1 MSIDYY
7 GYLGEDITKYKE
19 EYFKKYKEIFIL
31 YEEINHFLQKIKF
44 KWQVKDNNIQD
55 IYIVPL
61 FIKSLETFQAIY
73 VLLRNCIFNDTVNL
87 TRILFEGMINLGYC
101 AKGENECKQYIA
113 KEIKNK
119 IRMINAAK
127 DHPEEF
133 PEELFQRQPLGDRKK
148 ELEENLIEIGEPK
161 NVSTEHMAR
170 ELNLG
175 KLYQVYYRT
184 VSNEVHSNPGSLNKY
199 CKVGN
204 GYIKEFKFGP
214 KIEENKVSAI
224 FASIETM
231 LTICK
236 FLSDYFGVPKEEDYL
251 KFNEIK
257 KEIDEKCKIF
267 ESNKQK

>member
-7 GYLGEDITKYKE
+7 GYLGKDIEKYKE

-44 KWQVKDNNIQD
+44 RLQVKDNNIQD
-55 IYIVPL
+55 ITLVLL

-73 VLLRNCIFNDTVNL
+73 TLLRNYILNDAESL

-101 AKGENECKQYIA
+101 AKGENECEQYIA

-119 IRMINAAK
+119 IKMINAAEQ
-127 DHPEEF
+127 HPEEF

-148 ELEENLIEIGEPK
+148 ELEENLIGIGEPK
-161 NVSTEHMAR
+161 NVSIEYMAR
-170 ELNLG
+170 ELDLG
-175 KLYQVYYRT
+175 KLYQVLYRL
-184 VSNEVHSNPGSLNKY
+184 VSNEVHSNPESLNKY
-199 CKVGN
+199 CRVGED
-204 GYIKEFKFGP
+204 GYIKEFNFGP
-214 KIEENKVSAI
+214 KIEKNKVSVI

-257 KEIDEKCKIF
+257 KEIDEKYKNL
-267 ESNKQK
+267 EL

>member
-7 GYLGEDITKYKE
+7 GYLGKDIEKYKE

-44 KWQVKDNNIQD
+44 RLQVKDNNIQD
-55 IYIVPL
+55 ITLVLL

-73 VLLRNCIFNDTVNL
+73 TLLRNYILNDAESL

-119 IRMINAAK
+119 IKMINAAEQ
-127 DHPEEF
+127 HPEEF
-133 PEELFQRQPLGDRKK
+133 PKELFQRQPLGDRKK
-148 ELEENLIEIGEPK
+148 ELEKMLKEIESPK
-161 NVSTEHMAR
+161 NVLTEQMAR

-175 KLYQVYYRT
+175 RLYQVYYRM
-184 VSNEVHSNPGSLNKY
+184 VSSEVHSNPESLNKY
-199 CKVGN
+199 CKVGES
-204 GYIKEFKFGP
+204 GYIREFKFGP
-214 KIEENKVSAI
+214 EIEENKASVI
-224 FASIETM
+224 FTSIEIM
-231 LTICK
+231 LIICK
-236 FLSDYFGVPKEEDYL
+236 FLSDYFSIPKEEDYL

-257 KEIDEKCKIF
+257 KEIDEKYKNL
-267 ESNKQK
+267 EL

>member
-7 GYLGEDITKYKE
+7 GYLGKDIEKYKE

-44 KWQVKDNNIQD
+44 KLQVKDNNIQD
-55 IYIVPL
+55 IYIVLL

-73 VLLRNCIFNDTVNL
+73 VLLRNCIFNDAESL

-119 IRMINAAK
+119 IKMINAAEQ
-127 DHPEEF
+127 HTEEF

-148 ELEENLIEIGEPK
+148 ELEKMLKEIESPK
-161 NVSTEHMAR
+161 NVSTEQMAR

-175 KLYQVYYRT
+175 RLYQVYYRM
-184 VSNEVHSNPGSLNKY
+184 VSNEVHSNPESLNKY
-199 CKVGN
+199 CKVGES
-204 GYIKEFKFGP
+204 GYIREFKFGP
-214 KIEENKVSAI
+214 EIEENKVSVI
-224 FASIETM
+224 FTSIEIM
-231 LTICK
+231 LIICK
-236 FLSDYFGVPKEEDYL
+236 FLSDYFSIPKEEDYL

-257 KEIDEKCKIF
+257 KEIDEKYKNL
-267 ESNKQK
+267 EL

>member
-7 GYLGEDITKYKE
+7 GYLGEDIKKYKE
-19 EYFKKYKEIFIL
+19 EYFKIYKEVFIL
-31 YEEINHFLQKIKF
+31 YEEINHFLQKVKF
-44 KWQVKDNNIQD
+44 KLRVKDNNIQD
-55 IYIVPL
+55 ITLVLL
-61 FIKSLETFQAIY
+61 FIKSLETFQVIY
-73 VLLRNCIFNDTVNL
+73 ILLRNYIFNDAESL
-87 TRILFEGMINLGYC
+87 TRILFEEMINLGYC

-127 DHPEEF
+127 NHPEEF

-148 ELEENLIEIGEPK
+148 ELEKMLKEIGRPK
-161 NVSTEHMAR
+161 NVSIEHMAR

-199 CKVGN
+199 CKVGEDS
-204 GYIKEFKFGP
+204 YIKEFKFGP

-257 KEIDEKCKIF
+257 KEIDEKYKNL
-267 ESNKQK
+267 ELNK

>member
-7 GYLGEDITKYKE
+7 GYLGKDIEKYKK
-19 EYFKKYKEIFIL
+19 EYFKNYEEIFIL
-31 YEEINHFLQKIKF
+31 YEEINHFLQKVKF
-44 KWQVKDNNIQD
+44 KLRVKDNNIQD
-55 IYIVPL
+55 ITLVLL
-61 FIKSLETFQAIY
+61 FIKSLETFQVIY
-73 VLLRNCIFNDTVNL
+73 ILLRNYIFNDAESL
-87 TRILFEGMINLGYC
+87 TRILFEGVINLGYC

-119 IRMINAAK
+119 IKMINAAK

-161 NVSTEHMAR
+161 NVSIEYMAR
-170 ELNLG
+170 ELDLG
-175 KLYQVYYRT
+175 KLYQVYYRLA
-184 VSNEVHSNPGSLNKY
+184 SNEVHSNPESLNKY
-199 CKVGN
+199 CKVDEG
-204 GYIKEFKFGP
+204 GYIKELNFGP
-214 KIEENKVSAI
+214 KIEKNKVSVI

-231 LTICK
+231 ITICK

-257 KEIDEKCKIF
+257 KEIDEKYK
-267 ESNKQK
+267 NL

>member
-7 GYLGEDITKYKE
+7 GYLGKDIEKYKV

-31 YEEINHFLQKIKF
+31 YKEINHFLQKTKF
-44 KWQVKDNNIQD
+44 ELKIKDNNIQD
-55 IYIVPL
+55 VTIVPL

-73 VLLRNCIFNDTVNL
+73 VLLKNCIFNDAESL

-101 AKGENECKQYIA
+101 VKGENECKQYIA

-119 IRMINAAK
+119 IKIINVAK

-161 NVSTEHMAR
+161 NVSTEIMAR

-175 KLYQVYYRT
+175 RLYQVYYRT
-184 VSNEVHSNPGSLNKY
+184 VSNEVHSNAESLNKY
-199 CKVGN
+199 CRVGEN

-214 KIEENKVSAI
+214 KIVKNKVSVF

-231 LTICK
+231 LTICN
-236 FLSDYFGVPKEEDYL
+236 FLSDYFGVPKKEDYL

-257 KEIDEKCKIF
+257 KEIDEKYKNL
-267 ESNKQK
+267 ELN

>member
-7 GYLGEDITKYKE
+7 GYLGEDIKKYKE
-19 EYFKKYKEIFIL
+19 EYFKNYKEIFIL

-44 KWQVKDNNIQD
+44 KWQVKDNNIRD

-73 VLLRNCIFNDTVNL
+73 VLLRNCIFNDAVNL
-87 TRILFEGMINLGYC
+87 TRILFEEMINLGYC

-119 IRMINAAK
+119 IKMINAAK

-148 ELEENLIEIGEPK
+148 ELEKMLKEIGKPK
-161 NVSTEHMAR
+161 NVSTEQMAR

-175 KLYQVYYRT
+175 RLYQVYYRT
-184 VSNEVHSNPGSLNKY
+184 VSNEIHSNPESLNKY
-199 CKVGN
+199 CKVGED

-214 KIEENKVSAI
+214 KIEENKVSVI
-224 FASIETM
+224 FTSIEIV
-231 LTICK
+231 LIICK

-251 KFNEIK
+251 KFNERK
-257 KEIDEKCKIF
+257 KELAEKYKIF
-267 ESNKQK
+267 EW

>member
-7 GYLGEDITKYKE
+7 GYLGKDIEKYKE

-31 YEEINHFLQKIKF
+31 YKEINHFLQKIKF
-44 KWQVKDNNIQD
+44 KLKVKDNNIQD
-55 IYIVPL
+55 ICILPL

-73 VLLRNCIFNDTVNL
+73 VLLRNCIFNDAESL

-101 AKGENECKQYIA
+101 AKGENECEQYIA

-119 IRMINAAK
+119 IKMINAAEQ
-127 DHPEEF
+127 HPEEF

-148 ELEENLIEIGEPK
+148 ELEENLIGIGEPK
-161 NVSTEHMAR
+161 NVSIEYMTR
-170 ELNLG
+170 ELDLG
-175 KLYQVYYRT
+175 KLYQVLYRL
-184 VSNEVHSNPGSLNKY
+184 VSNEVHSNPESLNKY
-199 CKVGN
+199 CRVGED
-204 GYIKEFKFGP
+204 GYIKEFNFGP
-214 KIEENKVSAI
+214 KIEKNKVSVI

-257 KEIDEKCKIF
+257 KEIDEKYKNL
-267 ESNKQK
+267 EL

>member
-7 GYLGEDITKYKE
+7 GYLGKDIEKYKE
-19 EYFKKYKEIFIL
+19 ENFENYKEIFIL
-31 YEEINHFLQKIKF
+31 YEEINHFLQKTKF
-44 KWQVKDNNIQD
+44 ELRVKDNKIQD
-55 IYIVPL
+55 TTLVLL

-73 VLLRNCIFNDTVNL
+73 VLLRNCIFNDIESL

-101 AKGENECKQYIA
+101 AKGENECKQYMA

-119 IRMINAAK
+119 IKMINAAEQ
-127 DHPEEF
+127 HPEEF

-148 ELEENLIEIGEPK
+148 ELEKILKEIGSPK
-161 NVSTEHMAR
+161 NITTEQMAR

-175 KLYQVYYRT
+175 RLYQVYYRM
-184 VSNEVHSNPGSLNKY
+184 VSNEVHSDPRSLNKY
-199 CKVGN
+199 CKVDED
-204 GYIKEFKFGP
+204 GYIKEFNFGP
-214 KIEENKVSAI
+214 KIEKNKVSVF

-257 KEIDEKCKIF
+257 KEIDEKYKNL
-267 ESNKQK
+267 EL

>member
-7 GYLGEDITKYKE
+7 GYLGRDIEKYKE
-19 EYFKKYKEIFIL
+19 ENIKNYKEIFIL
-31 YEEINHFLQKIKF
+31 YKEINYFLQKTKF
-44 KWQVKDNNIQD
+44 KLRVKDNNIQD
-55 IYIVPL
+55 VTIVPL
-61 FIKSLETFQAIY
+61 LIKSLETFQAIY
-73 VLLRNCIFNDTVNL
+73 VLLRNCIFNDAESL

-119 IRMINAAK
+119 IKMINAAEQ
-127 DHPEEF
+127 HPEEF

-161 NVSTEHMAR
+161 NVSIEYMAR

-175 KLYQVYYRT
+175 RLYQVYYRT
-184 VSNEVHSNPGSLNKY
+184 VSNEVHSNPESLNKY
-199 CKVGN
+199 CRVGED
-204 GYIKEFKFGP
+204 GYIKEFNFGP
-214 KIEENKVSAI
+214 KIEKNKVSVI

-257 KEIDEKCKIF
+257 KEIDEKYKNL
-267 ESNKQK
+267 ELN